1 MKNDN
6 QKMLIIIIGGLLLIT
21 SITAFVMGANS
32 SKESKETKPKGKEP
46 IVTSILKRE
55 IAKLNDS
62 DTFFAV
68 QEAINNFYVDF
79 FNNKEDAILLLDK
92 SFVSKNKI
100 DINNINNFIK
110 ETNENVNF
118 QAQDIYYNPD
128 SNMTYY
134 FINGYTISSNIEGKE
149 LKYTPN
155 LYYLLKVDMENNY
168 SIIPLLDVENFEE
181 YVNKYYLDRIY
192 IDNTTNFKVEKINE
206 VNKMVNYI
214 NNFKNL
220 MNLDVNK
227 AYNMLNDSTKSKYA
241 NLKEFEN
248 SRVIIA
254 EKLFT
259 KFASINIQRENDII
273 NYNLTGNNQDTII
286 ITEMYPNDYKIDF
299 NFLDLS
305 E

>member
-32 SKESKETKPKGKEP
+32 SKESKEAKPKEKEP

-273 NYNLTGNNQDTII
+273 NYNLTGNI
-286 ITEMYPNDYKIDF
+286 KI
-299 NFLDLS
+299 LI
-305 E
+305 

>member
-32 SKESKETKPKGKEP
+32 SKESKEAKPKEKEP

-68 QEAINNFYVDF
+68 QETINNFYVDF

-248 SRVIIA
+248 SRAIIA

-273 NYNLTGNNQDTII
+273 NYNLTGNNPDTII